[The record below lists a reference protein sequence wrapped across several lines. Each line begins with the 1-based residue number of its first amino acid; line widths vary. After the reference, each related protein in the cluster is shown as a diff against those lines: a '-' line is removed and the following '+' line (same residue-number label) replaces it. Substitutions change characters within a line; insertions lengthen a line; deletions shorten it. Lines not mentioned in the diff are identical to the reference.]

1 LRITSAYILASS
13 VVMVVHLTLTLTD
26 VIEVRKEDAEANKYK
41 PEDVVPPHYKIVHSN
56 ANKGRAFNATTLTS

>member
-1 LRITSAYILASS
+1 
-13 VVMVVHLTLTLTD
+13 MVVHLTLTLTD